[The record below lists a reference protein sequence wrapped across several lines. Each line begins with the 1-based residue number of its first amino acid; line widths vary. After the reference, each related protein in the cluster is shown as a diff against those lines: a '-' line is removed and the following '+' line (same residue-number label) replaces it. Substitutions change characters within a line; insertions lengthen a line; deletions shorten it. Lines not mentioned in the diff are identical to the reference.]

1 MRQGWRWWAAWGLH
15 VPTPHPSPVQGPLFL
30 AGPEAGMVSSEEP
43 RVLELGTL
51 SGTSAV
57 ARPVAAWGWCRMRL
71 AAGHRKGRL
80 LSRGRQEA
88 SGGHLPWMLASL
100 EVCHL
105 GLLGFPFPCL

>member
-1 MRQGWRWWAAWGLH
+1 MRRVGVVGGLGS
-15 VPTPHPSPVQGPLFL
+15 PCTHPPPQPSAGASVL
-30 AGPEAGMVSSEEP
+30 AGPEAGVVSSEEP

-88 SGGHLPWMLASL
+88 SGGLLPWMLASL